1 MMWLTAEKNC
11 VHEIVWMC
19 VVVRWCLTNRAD
31 TDSLAILAMQS
42 NHHGREFIMFL
53 VIGYT
58 VSIEKKLYIKGI

>member
-19 VVVRWCLTNRAD
+19 VVVRRCLTNRAD
-31 TDSLAILAMQS
+31 TDSLAIPAMQS